1 MLDGYRRLHVPW
13 YAVRTLV
20 ILLAGVGIAL
30 RLRQF
35 LYHRSL
41 WRDEVGIAINLL
53 NRNFGS
59 LLSEPLKGDQSAPP
73 GFLVAVRSAVVTFGT
88 DDYTL
93 RLVPLIAGILVVVVA
108 ALLARHELRSAAAKV
123 TFVGL
128 VALSPVLIFYS
139 SELKQYS
146 SDALCALLIL
156 VGVAY
161 RRSRFG
167 TWLLAATGLFALV
180 FSLPAVFV
188 AAPAALLLLYEAI
201 ASSRWRQTIVAGIAW
216 GLGAALHAAY
226 ILQAGVERPALI
238 TAWRVAGGFP
248 PAPPTSIS
256 ELLWYPR
263 SFSSLT
269 YLALREVNHA
279 LRGFEP
285 AWADPL
291 GWLLA
296 LTLVIALFAVIGT
309 CHRTGLVAAGA
320 IFTTLVV
327 SAFEIYPFSSRL
339 VIFLVPL
346 VLFIIAVGVDELAR
360 LSSLA
365 AVAVTVLLLSV
376 VVPPAVNVAL
386 EPRTDF
392 DMRAALKIVNRGF
405 EAGDAV
411 AVFETHNVFRY
422 YRRMLRSK
430 DVPSVKVTTTAA
442 ARPLLDKFK
451 ANGNRRL
458 WLVVAHFQNR
468 ATALIDELAQAAPV
482 VADWKTPG
490 ARVLLF
496 DLSKY

>member
-1 MLDGYRRLHVPW
+1 
-13 YAVRTLV
+13 V

-35 LYHRSL
+35 LFHRSL
-41 WRDEVGIAINLL
+41 WRDELGLAI
-53 NRNFGS
+53 S
-59 LLSEPLKGDQSAPP
+59 LLKRDFGTLLTEPLKGDHSAPP

-108 ALLARHELRSAAAKV
+108 ALLARHELRSVAAKV

-180 FSLPAVFV
+180 FSLPAIFV
-188 AAPAALLLLYEAI
+188 AVPAALLLLYEAI
-201 ASSRWRQTIVAGIAW
+201 ASSRWRQTIVVGFAW

-226 ILQAGVERPALI
+226 FLQAGVERPALI
-238 TAWRVAGGFP
+238 ASWHVKGGFP
-248 PAPPTSIS
+248 PAPPTSIP

-269 YLALREVNHA
+269 YLALRELNHA
-279 LRGFEP
+279 FPAFEEP
-285 AWADPL
+285 ALADPL

-296 LTLVIALFAVIGT
+296 LTLAAALFAVIRAR
-309 CHRTGLVAAGA
+309 HRTGLVAAGA

-346 VLFIIAVGVDELAR
+346 VLFIIAVGVDDLAR

-411 AVFETHNVFRY
+411 AVFDTHNVFRY
-422 YRRMLRSK
+422 YRRMLRAK
-430 DVPSVKVTTTAA
+430 DVPSIKVTTGAT
-442 ARPLLDKFK
+442 ARPLLDRFK

-468 ATALIDELAQAAPV
+468 ATGLIDDLAQQAPV

-496 DLSKY
+496 DLSNY